1 MKQRA
6 VFWTVLVSAVLLLGG
21 CDAAH
26 PPSSSRLQATDGRTY
41 NFPADLR
48 GRIVI
53 VSFIYTHCP
62 DICRMTIGHL
72 LDLWER
78 VGGDTNVV
86 FATVT
91 LDPARDTVAAL
102 RQYAEVWGIP
112 SVRWLLLTGTIAEV
126 ERVHKAFG
134 IVARKSYTERLPTG
148 ESVYF
153 IDHTDAVFLLDR
165 NGIVR
170 DRREG
175 SSLDVRKYAQM
186 VQQYIRGQ

>member
-1 MKQRA
+1 
-6 VFWTVLVSAVLLLGG
+6 
-21 CDAAH
+21 
-26 PPSSSRLQATDGRTY
+26 
-41 NFPADLR
+41 
-48 GRIVI
+48 
-53 VSFIYTHCP
+53 
-62 DICRMTIGHL
+62 MTIGHL